1 MKFKL
6 FYWVIIGCIGLLSCE
21 KKADAP
27 FEKDV
32 QLMANLECEAR
43 QLKEERFNAANDIRF
58 MEDSLAKHHL
68 PLSPAQSQHIDS
80 VKTVYTL
87 RTGQLAEKITKT
99 MDSLFAVS
107 YKTTEQRQAFD
118 VATEKKLQEV
128 CK

>member
-1 MKFKL
+1 MKFNL
-6 FYWVIIGCIGLLSCE
+6 FCWVIIASLSLLSCD
-21 KKADAP
+21 KNDRGQ

-43 QLKEERFNAANDIRF
+43 HLKEERFNAANDIRF

-68 PLSPAQSQHIDS
+68 SLSPAQSQHIDS
-80 VKTVYTL
+80 VKTAYTL

-99 MDSLFAVS
+99 LDSLFAVN
-107 YKTTEQRQAFD
+107 YKTIEQRQAFD
-118 VATEKKLQEV
+118 AATELKLQEV

>member
-43 QLKEERFNAANDIRF
+43 QLKEERFNAANDIRL

-68 PLSPAQSQHIDS
+68 PLLPAQSQHIDS
-80 VKTVYTL
+80 VKTAYTL

-107 YKTTEQRQAFD
+107 YKTIEQRQAFD
-118 VATEKKLQEV
+118 AATEKKLQEV

>member
-1 MKFKL
+1 MS
-6 FYWVIIGCIGLLSCE
+6 LLSCE
-21 KKADAP
+21 KNNRGQ

-80 VKTVYTL
+80 VKTAYTL
-87 RTGQLAEKITKT
+87 QTGQLAEKITKT
-99 MDSLFAVS
+99 LDSLLAVS
-107 YKTTEQRQAFD
+107 YKTTEQRKAFD
-118 VATEKKLQEV
+118 AAIETKLLEV

>member
-1 MKFKL
+1 MKIKL

-21 KKADAP
+21 KKDGGQ

-43 QLKEERFNAANDIRF
+43 QLKEERFNAANDIRL

-68 PLSPAQSQHIDS
+68 PLSPAQSQRIDS
-80 VKTVYTL
+80 VKTAYTL

-107 YKTTEQRQAFD
+107 YKTIEQRQAFD
-118 VATEKKLQEV
+118 AATEKKLQEV